1 MCGFIYQKKINK
13 KFNINKDLFKKASK
27 LIYHR
32 GPDNKK
38 YVFNEYTNIFHSR
51 LEIIDL
57 FKRSN
62 QPMTRYGYTIV
73 YNGEIYNFKK
83 VRKELEKNF
92 SFQTNSDTEV
102 LLFSYIKWK
111 EKMFQKINGMFSFI
125 IFNNSKNLFF
135 FARDL
140 FGQKPLYFS
149 KDKNQ
154 LIFSSEIKPIVKLKQ
169 YNKIIYEDREVYKY
183 LNFNYYGDSHLTFFK
198 GIMQI
203 KPGSFGYLKKNKLII
218 KKINYKIFKKQ
229 LNSLNTLKI
238 LKNEIKDHLVSDV
251 ETAIM
256 ISEGIDSKS
265 IVDITKRSLRKRLKL
280 FNLEFEK
287 FDNTEFRKKYS
298 MWEKYY

>member
-38 YVFNEYTNIFHSR
+38 YIFNEHTNIFHSR

-83 VRKELEKNF
+83 VKKELEKSF

-111 EKMFQKINGMFSFI
+111 EKMFQKSNGMFSFI

-140 FGQKPLYFS
+140 FGQNPLYF
-149 KDKNQ
+149 
-154 LIFSSEIKPIVKLKQ
+154 
-169 YNKIIYEDREVYKY
+169 
-183 LNFNYYGDSHLTFFK
+183 
-198 GIMQI
+198 
-203 KPGSFGYLKKNKLII
+203 
-218 KKINYKIFKKQ
+218 
-229 LNSLNTLKI
+229 
-238 LKNEIKDHLVSDV
+238 
-251 ETAIM
+251 
-256 ISEGIDSKS
+256 
-265 IVDITKRSLRKRLKL
+265 
-280 FNLEFEK
+280 
-287 FDNTEFRKKYS
+287 
-298 MWEKYY
+298 